1 MRNYSKTLL
10 VAIIATVGVAAGAQ
24 VSPIAEAQ
32 LTKGF
37 LGEQNVRL
45 SDQGPPPVDSYAAR
59 AVAALDRKD
68 YTRALGILRP
78 YRRSHDVAYHYLA
91 GQAYEGLG
99 DYAAA
104 RRELSEAVRR
114 GRTFIGAP
122 LALGLIEAQHGD
134 RVTASTI
141 LVDLT
146 ARRDK
151 CAGKCSDA
159 AELAA
164 AVSSLEAALRI
175 PPK

>member
-1 MRNYSKTLL
+1 MRNYMKTLL
-10 VAIIATVGVAAGAQ
+10 VAMIATVGVAAGAQ
-24 VSPIAEAQ
+24 VQPIPEAQ

-99 DYAAA
+99 DYPAA
-104 RRELSEAVRR
+104 RRELAEAARR
-114 GRTFIGAP
+114 GRTAIGP
-122 LALGLIEAQHGD
+122 QLALGLIEAQHGD
-134 RVTASTI
+134 RAVASAI
-141 LVDLT
+141 LASLT
-146 ARRDK
+146 DRRDK
-151 CAGKCSDA
+151 CAAKCSSA
-159 AELAA
+159 AQLSS
-164 AVSSLEAALRI
+164 AVASIEEALRTR
-175 PPK
+175 PN